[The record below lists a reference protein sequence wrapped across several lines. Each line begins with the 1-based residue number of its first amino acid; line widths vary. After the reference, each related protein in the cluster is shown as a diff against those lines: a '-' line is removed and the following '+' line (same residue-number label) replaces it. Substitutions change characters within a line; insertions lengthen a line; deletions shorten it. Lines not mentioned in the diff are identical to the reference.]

1 MLKRWLP
8 WLFCL
13 PVLYAPL
20 PAAAQDAGVE
30 SLRQT
35 ARAFSDVARKVAPSV
50 VFIQVEGP
58 PQEMAV
64 EESLAWPFHD
74 ELFRRFFG
82 EDFPGLSP
90 RRQPPRQPRRALS
103 QGSGFV
109 FASGQDSTY
118 ILTNNHVVEDGG
130 RIRVRFQDG
139 REFDARVR
147 GTDPKSDI
155 AVLEIEARGLPALKW
170 GDSARLEVGEWVV
183 ALGNPFGLSHSLTAG
198 VVSAKG
204 RTSLGINDYEDFI
217 QTDAA
222 INPGNSGGPLLNL
235 DGEVIGVNTAIFSR
249 SGGYM
254 GIGFAIPSNLARTIA
269 EQILTQGR
277 VIRGVIG
284 LTVQPLTREIAEALG
299 LKDQR
304 GVLVN
309 EVVPGSPAERA
320 SLRAGDVLVSFD
332 GTPLADG
339 GQYRNRAALARPG
352 STVVL
357 GVVRDGRRLDIPV
370 RVGQLDEAAM
380 AASQAVQAIGVTVRP
395 LSPEEARRARVEKA
409 VVVTAVARGSL
420 AAMAGIAPGSLIL
433 EVNRR
438 PVGTPAEFAAALAS
452 GGDAATLRL
461 QENGRSRYVTL
472 RWR

>member
-1 MLKRWLP
+1 MLRYFILT
-8 WLFCL
+8 LL
-13 PVLYAPL
+13 GVSTLVLPL
-20 PAAAQDAGVE
+20 PATAQEPGVE

-35 ARAFSDVARKVAPSV
+35 ARAFSGVARKAAPSV

-58 PQEMAV
+58 PQEAAD
-64 EESLAWPFHD
+64 EDALAWPFHD

-82 EDFPGLSP
+82 EDFPGLGP
-90 RRQPPRQPRRALS
+90 RRPPPRQPRRALS
-103 QGSGFV
+103 QGSGFA
-109 FASGQDSTY
+109 FASAQDTTY
-118 ILTNNHVVEDGG
+118 ILTNHHVVEGAA

-139 REFDARVR
+139 HEFDARVR
-147 GTDPKSDI
+147 GTDPKSDL
-155 AVLEIEARGLPALKW
+155 AVLEIQARGIPTLKW

-204 RTSLGINDYEDFI
+204 RTSLGISDYEDFI

-249 SGGYM
+249 HGGYM

-299 LKDQR
+299 LKDLR

-309 EVVPGSPAERA
+309 QVFEGSPAQQA
-320 SLRAGDVLVSFD
+320 GLRAGDVLVSFD
-332 GTPLADG
+332 GTPLTDG
-339 GQYRNRAALARPG
+339 GQYRNRAAMARPG

-357 GVVRDGRRLDIPV
+357 GVIRDGRRLDIPV
-370 RVGQLDEAAM
+370 RVGQLDEAALDGTQ
-380 AASQAVQAIGVTVRP
+380 AAKALGLTVRAV
-395 LSPEEARRARVEKA
+395 SPEEARRLRIGKA
-409 VVVTAVARGSL
+409 VVVTAVERGSL

-433 EVNRR
+433 EVNRK
-438 PVGTPAEFAAALAS
+438 PVGDAVEFAAALA
-452 GGDAATLRL
+452 GGGNSALLRL
-461 QENGRSRYVTL
+461 QENGRSRYVSL

>member
-1 MLKRWLP
+1 MLRRLLP
-8 WLFCL
+8 FLLCITA
-13 PVLYAPL
+13 LYVPLHAP
-20 PAAAQDAGVE
+20 AQEAGVE

-35 ARAFSDVARKVAPSV
+35 ARAFSGVARQAGPSV
-50 VFIQVEGP
+50 VFIQVEGLQ
-58 PQEMAV
+58 QEAAA
-64 EESLAWPFHD
+64 EEALAWPFHD

-82 EDFPGLSP
+82 DDFPGLAP
-90 RRQPPRQPRRALS
+90 RRQAPRQPRRALS

-109 FASGQDSTY
+109 FASGPNTAY
-118 ILTNNHVVEDGG
+118 ILTNNHVVEHAG

-147 GTDPKSDI
+147 GTDPKSDV
-155 AVLEIEARGLPALKW
+155 AVLEIEARGIPALKW

-269 EQILTQGR
+269 EQILGQGR

-284 LTVQPLTREIAEALG
+284 LTVQPLTRDIAEALG
-299 LKDQR
+299 LRDQR

-309 EVVPGSPAERA
+309 QVAEGSPAERA
-320 SLRAGDVLVSFD
+320 GLRAGDVLVSFD

-339 GQYRNRAALARPG
+339 GQYRNRAAMARPG

-357 GVVRDGRRLDIPV
+357 GVIREGRRLDIPV
-370 RVGQLDEAAM
+370 RVGQLDEAAIEG
-380 AASQAVQAIGVTVRP
+380 AQTAQALGLAVRA
-395 LSPEEARRARVEKA
+395 LSPEEARRARVDRA
-409 VVVTAVARGSL
+409 VMVIAVDRGSL
-420 AAMAGIAPGSLIL
+420 AAMAGIVPGSLIL
-433 EVNRR
+433 EVNRK
-438 PVGTPAEFAAALAS
+438 PVGSPAEFAAALAA
-452 GGDAATLRL
+452 GGNSAMLRL
-461 QENGRSRYVTL
+461 QENGRTRYVTL

>member
-1 MLKRWLP
+1 MVTR
-8 WLFCL
+8 LFAAL
-13 PVLYAPL
+13 LGVAVLFPPL
-20 PAAAQDAGVE
+20 PTSAQEAGVE

-35 ARAFSDVARKVAPSV
+35 ARAFSGVARKAAPSV

-58 PQEMAV
+58 PQETAA
-64 EESLAWPFHD
+64 EDAFAWPFHD

-82 EDFPGLSP
+82 EDFPALAP
-90 RRQPPRQPRRALS
+90 RRQPPRQPRRAQS

-109 FASGQDSTY
+109 FASDRDTTY
-118 ILTNNHVVEDGG
+118 ILTNNHVVEGAA

-139 REFDARVR
+139 SEFEARVR
-147 GTDPKSDI
+147 GTDPKSDV
-155 AVLEIEARGLPALKW
+155 AVLEIAARGIPILKW

-269 EQILTQGR
+269 EQILSQGR

-299 LKDQR
+299 LRDTR

-309 EVVPGSPAERA
+309 QVGAGSPAERA
-320 SLRAGDVLVSFD
+320 GLRAGDVLVSFD

-339 GQYRNRAALARPG
+339 GQYRNRAAMARPG

-357 GVVRDGRRLDIPV
+357 GVIRDGRRLDIPV
-370 RVGQLDEAAM
+370 RVGQLDEAALEG
-380 AASQAVQAIGVTVRP
+380 AQTALALGVAVRALSQ
-395 LSPEEARRARVEKA
+395 EEARRARVDKA
-409 VVVTAVARGSL
+409 VLVTAVERGSL

-433 EVNRR
+433 EVNNQA
-438 PVGTPAEFAAALAS
+438 VGSPAEFAAALAGAGNS
-452 GGDAATLRL
+452 ASLRL

-472 RWR
+472 RWH